1 MNYWANVVNI
11 ILIYSILGIS
21 LNLVLG
27 FSGMISMAHAV
38 YFGIAAY
45 TVALLTTDLGMGFM
59 FAAVIAIALTGLFA
73 AITAFPALRVRDEYL
88 ILLTLALQM
97 IASGILDG
105 WVSVTGGPSGIPGIP
120 PIEIGS
126 LTLFDPTQLLPA
138 LLLVTLVVF
147 LIASRITH
155 SPFGRALKA
164 MRENESAAIAAGKNV
179 ISLKVIVFG
188 VSGVIAG
195 IAGALFASAQGF
207 IDPLSFNLDTSILA
221 IALVALGGAANLYG
235 TLVGAVLI
243 LGLPEVLTFFDIG
256 STDVVSA
263 SRGIIF
269 GLLLMLFA
277 RFRPQGLVP
286 ERSFSE
292 TLKAQP
298 GSTVAST
305 QTSGPAAARPPA
317 GQTHASLEVTNLNK
331 WFGGIVTA
339 KDVNLVLKP
348 GQVTA
353 LIGPNGAGKTTIFN
367 LLAGVI
373 RPNSGHI
380 TVGGVD
386 ITDMPAWKR
395 VSKGIGRSFQDVRI
409 FENISVIDNVLV
421 ALPNQPGE
429 NLFKLLFQRKAVRT
443 NTHNDHAY
451 ARQLLA
457 QVGLQ
462 DKAQDS
468 TGDLS
473 YGEQKLLAIARLV
486 ATGADILLFD
496 EPAAGVDAVWA
507 ARMIEIIRSL
517 AQSGKTICLVEHN
530 LNVVKELA
538 DTVYFMNVGNI
549 VTKGTPDEIMRNPE
563 LAELYFG
570 QEAIKD

>member
-317 GQTHASLEVTNLNK
+317 G
-331 WFGGIVTA
+331 
-339 KDVNLVLKP
+339 
-348 GQVTA
+348 
-353 LIGPNGAGKTTIFN
+353 
-367 LLAGVI
+367 
-373 RPNSGHI
+373 
-380 TVGGVD
+380 
-386 ITDMPAWKR
+386 
-395 VSKGIGRSFQDVRI
+395 
-409 FENISVIDNVLV
+409 
-421 ALPNQPGE
+421 
-429 NLFKLLFQRKAVRT
+429 
-443 NTHNDHAY
+443 
-451 ARQLLA
+451 
-457 QVGLQ
+457 
-462 DKAQDS
+462 
-468 TGDLS
+468 
-473 YGEQKLLAIARLV
+473 
-486 ATGADILLFD
+486 
-496 EPAAGVDAVWA
+496 
-507 ARMIEIIRSL
+507 
-517 AQSGKTICLVEHN
+517 
-530 LNVVKELA
+530 
-538 DTVYFMNVGNI
+538 
-549 VTKGTPDEIMRNPE
+549 
-563 LAELYFG
+563 
-570 QEAIKD
+570 

>member
-468 TGDLS
+468 AGDLS